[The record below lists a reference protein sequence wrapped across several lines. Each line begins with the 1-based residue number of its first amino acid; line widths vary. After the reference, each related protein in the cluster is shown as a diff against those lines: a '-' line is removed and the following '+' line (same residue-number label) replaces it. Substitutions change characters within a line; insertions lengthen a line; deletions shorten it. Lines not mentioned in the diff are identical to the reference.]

1 MPKISIIGAGSVG
14 STIAFLSAIKNLAD
28 LVLVDIVEG
37 LPQGIALDILEATAG
52 SGVNLR
58 IVGSNSYEETKNSD
72 IIVVTA
78 GVPRKPG
85 MSREDLVEINTK
97 IVADVAKHSSAKSP
111 NAIFIVLTNPLD
123 SMSYVVKQVTG
134 FHRKRIIGQAGI
146 LDTLRMKTFIAQ
158 KLDVDASSIEA
169 QVLGSHG
176 DEMVPIISKTE
187 ISGKPAEDILSKNVI
202 GEIVERTKKGGA
214 EIVNLLKTG
223 SAYFAPATAVILM
236 IEAILKNT
244 KQIFPCSVYL
254 EGEYGL
260 KGLFIGVPVRLGS
273 GGAEEIVELDLTL
286 RERNALLA
294 SADAIRATQEVAKN
308 FLARHSGI

>member
-14 STIAFLSAIKNLAD
+14 STTAFLTAIKNLAD

-52 SGVNLR
+52 LGVNLR

-97 IVADVAKHSSAKSP
+97 IVADVAKRSSVKSP
-111 NAIFIVLTNPLD
+111 NAIFIVITNPLD
-123 SMSYVVKQVTG
+123 SMCYVVKQVTG
-134 FHRKRIIGQAGI
+134 FGRKRIIGQAGI

-158 KLDVDASSIEA
+158 KLNVDAGSIEA

-187 ISGKPAEDILSKNVI
+187 ISGKPVGDVLSKDVI
-202 GEIVERTKKGGA
+202 GEIVERTKNGGA

-223 SAYFAPATAVILM
+223 SAYFAPASAVTLM
-236 IEAILKNT
+236 TEAIFKNT
-244 KQIFPCSVYL
+244 KQVFPCSVYL

-260 KGLFIGVPVRLGS
+260 KDLFIGVPVRLGN

-286 RERNALLA
+286 RERNALLE
-294 SADAIRATQEVAKN
+294 SADVIRATQEVAKN
-308 FLARHSGI
+308 FLARHSA